1 MKLQKIIDSI
11 YNVIMGNKML
21 RESIASLVLVFS
33 FVPLHVRGDKTWLET
48 SLPAHFLPWAE
59 TTDSIEEEVGG

>member
-1 MKLQKIIDSI
+1 
-11 YNVIMGNKML
+11 ML